1 MALFSKNKEIGS
13 TQDALRFAE
22 IRDGT
27 VVLKDGNLRKILLC
41 SSINFS
47 LKSEQEQNAI
57 IFQYQNFLNS
67 LDFPIQILMQSK
79 KLDLSNYLAKLEGR
93 ADEQTNELLR
103 LQTNDYVEFIKRLIN
118 LANIM
123 DKRFYVVVPYLV
135 PPKMASPKISMPGSN
150 EAPPPILS
158 EEEFNQYSKEI
169 DQRIQVI
176 QSGLGSIGIR
186 SALLS
191 TQQIIELLYGVYN
204 PEEANKQK
212 IASAEELQGE
222 VVESEV
228 FRPKEAP
235 TTRKEED
242 ASAPA

>member
-1 MALFSKNKEIGS
+1 MALFSKNKEIGA
-13 TQDALRFAE
+13 TQDALPFAE

-27 VVLKDGNLRKILLC
+27 VVLKDANLRKILLC

-47 LKSEQEQNAI
+47 LKSEEEQNAI

-79 KLDLSNYLAKLEGR
+79 RLDLSNYLAKLDKR
-93 ADEQTNELLR
+93 AGEQTNELLR
-103 LQTNDYVEFIKRLIN
+103 LQTTDYIEFIKRLIN

-123 DKRFYVVVPYLV
+123 DKRFYVVVSYLV
-135 PPKMASPKISMPGSN
+135 PPKMNTPKMPSVGKK

-158 EEEFNQYSKEI
+158 EEEFQQYSKEM
-169 DQRIQVI
+169 DQRVQVI

-204 PEEANKQK
+204 PEESSKQK
-212 IASAEELQGE
+212 ITTAEELQGE
-222 VVESEV
+222 MVESEV
-228 FRPKEAP
+228 FRPQEGV
-235 TTRKEED
+235 RKESD
-242 ASAPA
+242 ANAAPA